1 MQHKAQRRKFM
12 NDERL
17 SEVETKLYTHEGRIK
32 HAEQDVRHV
41 VGNIDRIE
49 EHMLRGANKPTNY
62 MPIISGI
69 VGLLGVMGT
78 AVFGIMNYVDL
89 QLVHVQDKKVGMEIR
104 VLQNSEYIKDLT
116 ELVLDRLGRLEER
129 QSTIE
134 EDVEEHD
141 DVHAL

>member
-1 MQHKAQRRKFM
+1 M

-41 VGNIDRIE
+41 IGNIDRIE
-49 EHMLRGANKPTNY
+49 EHMLRGASKSINY

-69 VGLLGVMGT
+69 VGLLGVVGT

-89 QLVHVQDKKVGMEIR
+89 QLQHVQDGRSGIELR
-104 VLQNSEYIKDLT
+104 VIENSAHIKIIDQMIH
-116 ELVLDRLGRLEER
+116 DRLGRLEER
-129 QSTIE
+129 TSTIE
-134 EDVEEHD
+134 EDIMQHD
-141 DVHAL
+141 NGHDN

>member
-1 MQHKAQRRKFM
+1 M

-17 SEVETKLYTHEGRIK
+17 SEVETKLYTHEGRII
-32 HAEQDVRHV
+32 HAEQDVRHI

-49 EHMLRGANKPTNY
+49 EHMLRGASKSINY

-69 VGLLGVMGT
+69 VGLLGVVGT

-89 QLVHVQDKKVGMEIR
+89 QLQHVQDKKVGMEVR
-104 VLQNSEYIKDLT
+104 VLQNSAHIKELT
-116 ELVLDRLGRLEER
+116 GLVLDRLGRLEER

-134 EDVEEHD
+134 EDVIQHD
-141 DVHAL
+141 SGHAN

>member
-1 MQHKAQRRKFM
+1 M

-49 EHMLRGANKPTNY
+49 EHMLRGANKTVNY
-62 MPIISGI
+62 MPIISGV

-89 QLVHVQDKKVGMEIR
+89 QLMHVQEGKGRMERR
-104 VLQNSEYIKDLT
+104 VVDNAAHIKDLSAI
-116 ELVLDRLGRLEER
+116 VLDRLGRLEER
-129 QSTIE
+129 YDTV
-134 EDVEEHD
+134 EDDVRQHD
-141 DVHAL
+141 DDHDN